1 MEGCIMATKKAKGL
15 VINIAPDEILGW
27 EIMQSGDYKYASIRV
42 KRSDDE
48 YLRVSYEWKGDTVP
62 DMVMALMSFM
72 QANKIEKN
80 ADSAEYVELKKRM

>member
-1 MEGCIMATKKAKGL
+1 MATKKAKGL
-15 VINIAPDEILGW
+15 TINIASDEILGW

-42 KRSDDE
+42 KKSDDE

-72 QANKIEKN
+72 QANEIEKN
-80 ADSAEYVELKKRM
+80 TDSAEYVELKKRM